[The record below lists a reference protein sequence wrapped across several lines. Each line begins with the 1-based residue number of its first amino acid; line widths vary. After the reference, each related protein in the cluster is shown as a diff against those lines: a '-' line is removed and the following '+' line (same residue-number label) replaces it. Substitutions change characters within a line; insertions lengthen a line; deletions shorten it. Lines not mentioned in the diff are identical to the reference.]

1 MKLLF
6 RIFLLCLTV
15 CAPVGAQSDTNGR
28 LFKLST
34 DKRFRPAWSCRA
46 NRQALAP
53 SVAPVQVAPTDRY
66 TDERGY
72 GYDLL
77 PASATDKGETPFF
90 FSVRV
95 PDGNYRVVVTLGSR
109 AAAGCTTV
117 RAESRRLMAENID
130 TRKGEYKQVAFT
142 VNKHSP
148 KINEQER
155 VRIKPREAK
164 KLNWDDKLTL
174 EFNGDRPVCAAIQIE
189 PVSDVRT
196 VFLCGNSTV
205 VDQDDEPWASW
216 GQMIPCFLDEE
227 VCIANYAESGESAN
241 TFIAAGRLTKALS
254 QMKAGD
260 YLFVEFGHNDQ
271 KQKGP
276 GKGAYYSFATSLKT
290 FIDEARQRGA
300 TPVFVSPTQ
309 RRSFKNGR
317 IQETHADYPEAM
329 QWVADREK
337 VTLIDL
343 HRMTRTLFEA
353 LGEEGSKKA
362 FVHYP
367 AGTYPGQT
375 KAFADNTHFNPYGAY
390 QIARCL
396 AEGLKNQ
403 LPELGSHLRPAYTA
417 SYNPAQPD
425 DPGAFRWHA
434 SPFVDLQ
441 KPDGN

>member
-1 MKLLF
+1 MKNLL
-6 RIFLLCLTV
+6 ILALLCL
-15 CAPVGAQSDTNGR
+15 ASSVGAQAPDADDKR
-28 LFKLST
+28 LFVLSA
-34 DKRFRPAWSCRA
+34 DKRFRPTWLPRPGHD
-46 NRQALAP
+46 AP
-53 SVAPVQVAPTDRY
+53 ATLPAPQPVTPADRY
-66 TDERGY
+66 TAERGY

-77 PASATDKGETPFF
+77 PSLADRDSRPFF
-90 FSVRV
+90 FSVQV

-109 AAAGCTTV
+109 KEAGSTTV
-117 RAESRRLMAENID
+117 RAESRRLMAESVE

-142 VNKHSP
+142 VNKHNP
-148 KINEQER
+148 RINERER
-155 VRIKPREAK
+155 VRIKPREEK

-189 PVSDVRT
+189 PVSDVPT

-216 GQMIPCFLDEE
+216 GQMIPCFFDEE
-227 VCIANYAESGESAN
+227 VCVANYAESGESAN
-241 TFIAAGRLTKALS
+241 TFIAAGRLAKALS

-271 KQKGP
+271 KQQGP

-290 FIDEARQRGA
+290 FIDEARLRGA
-300 TPVFVSPTQ
+300 TPVFVTPTQ
-309 RRSFKNGR
+309 RRAFKNGR

-329 QWVADREK
+329 QWVADREQ
-337 VTLIDL
+337 VALIDL

-353 LGEEGSKKA
+353 LGEEGSKRA

-367 AGTYPGQT
+367 AGTFPGQT

-396 AEGLKNQ
+396 AEGLKAQ
-403 LPELGSHLRPAYTA
+403 LPELARHLRPACGTYD
-417 SYNPAQPD
+417 PARPD
-425 DPGAFRWHA
+425 DPDTFRWHA